1 MDTILKF
8 VLILMY
14 LDIKM
19 INNKY
24 HTVKTGPKSNK
35 KIVERGNICTPNTQI
50 LDPSF
55 HWLDIYTS
63 IKSGVVRI
71 VL

>member
-1 MDTILKF
+1 MKL

-24 HTVKTGPKSNK
+24 HTVKTGSKSNK

-55 HWLDIYTS
+55 HGLDIYTS
-63 IKSGVVRI
+63 IKSGVVII